1 MNSYTYRFDE
11 NGDSP
16 APVEQLTTE
25 DASGIDDGARFD
37 WRPDPSSDITMPPA
51 SAYPPHSTPL
61 TNLSIDELADSPA
74 VYNRELSWLDFN
86 WRVLYEAL
94 DDRNPLLER
103 LKFVAIT
110 SSNLDEFFRKR
121 VGGLKRQQAAGVANL
136 TLHGWTPGFQM
147 RLIARHVRAMVQ
159 CQTHALLNEILPG
172 LREEGMRIVAYDEL
186 PQDQQNE
193 LADFFRREIYPILT
207 PLAVDPGHP
216 FPFISNLS
224 LSLAVE
230 MRDPVNGEIRFARVK
245 VPSNRAR
252 WVTVNDSLDFV
263 PLEQVITHNLA
274 ILFPGMELIAAYPFR
289 VTRNADIARSEEE
302 ADDLLEMISEE
313 LRERRFAPIV
323 RLEVAES
330 MPDDIRAI
338 LMQEMALHHTDVY
351 HHQGPLGVADLLPLA
366 DVNLPHLKNQPWTPQ
381 THPAFSGVGSLT
393 RPADIFSIIRKGDV
407 LVHHPYHSFA
417 TSTQAFIEAAA
428 RDPQVLAIKQT
439 LYRTS
444 SDSPVGRALIQ
455 AAERGKQVAV
465 LVELKARFDEER
477 NIEWA
482 RTLEDA
488 GVHVAY
494 GLVGLK
500 THTKTT
506 LVVREEEEGIQ
517 VYAHIGTGNYN
528 PKTAGLYTDLGLL
541 TARPEVG
548 ADLMDLFN
556 FLTGYSRQRHFRRL
570 LVAPVNMRDRFVELI
585 DTEAANALAGRPAGI
600 TAKMNGLD
608 DPVVVR
614 ALYRASQAGVPIK
627 LIVRGN
633 CRIQPGIPGISDNIE
648 VVSVIGRFL
657 EHHRIYSFLNDGN
670 PLYFIGS
677 ADWMSRN
684 LIARVEAIV
693 PVEEP
698 ALQEQL
704 QRILDCCLEDRR
716 QSWHFQIDG
725 LYHRLEDQSA
735 LDGRPPLQPDDD
747 GSDAQVALETAATRL
762 QNGIEYAARAYG
774 THQALMDWT
783 QNSLGLL

>member
-11 NGDSP
+11 ESDSP
-16 APVEQLTTE
+16 PPVEQLVTGAETE
-25 DASGIDDGARFD
+25 TATVFD
-37 WRPDPSSDITMPPA
+37 WRAYPSSQTTMPPV
-51 SAYPPHSTPL
+51 SAYPPSQTPL
-61 TNLSIDELADSPA
+61 TNLSLDELAASPA
-74 VYNRELSWLDFN
+74 IYNRELSWLDFN

-94 DDRNPLLER
+94 DERNPLLER

-121 VGGLKRQQAAGVANL
+121 VGGLKRQHAAGVANL
-136 TLHGWTPGFQM
+136 TLHGWTPDLQM

-172 LREEGMRIVAYDEL
+172 LRAEGMRLVTYDEL
-186 PQDQQNE
+186 PANQQEE
-193 LADFFRREIYPILT
+193 LSAFFRKEIYPILT

-252 WVTVNDSLDFV
+252 WVTVSDSLDFV

-274 ILFPGMELIAAYPFR
+274 LLFPGMELIATYPFR

-302 ADDLLEMISEE
+302 ADDLLQMISEE

-330 MPDDIRAI
+330 MPDDIRAV
-338 LMQEMALHHTDVY
+338 LMQEMELLHTDVY
-351 HHQGPLGVADLLPLA
+351 NHAGPLGVADLLPLT
-366 DVNLPHLKNQPWTPQ
+366 DVNLPHLKDQPWTPQ
-381 THPAFSGVGSLT
+381 THPAFSGVGSQT

-444 SDSPVGRALIQ
+444 ADSPVGRALIQ

-482 RTLEDA
+482 QTLEDA

-506 LVVREEEEGIQ
+506 LVVREEEDGIQ

-541 TARPEVG
+541 TARREIG

-570 LVAPVNMRDRFVELI
+570 LVAPVNMRDRFVEMI
-585 DTEAANALAGRPAGI
+585 DTEAANALAGRPCGI

-608 DPVVVR
+608 DVVIVQ
-614 ALYRASQAGVPIK
+614 ALYRASQAGVPIR

-633 CRIQPGIPGISDNIE
+633 CRIQPGIAGISDNIE
-648 VVSVIGRFL
+648 VISVIGRFL
-657 EHHRIYSFLNDGN
+657 EHHRIYSFVNNGK
-670 PLYFIGS
+670 PVYYIGS

-684 LIARVEAIV
+684 LIDRVEAIV

-716 QSWHFQIDG
+716 QSWTLQSDG
-725 LYHRLEDQSA
+725 LYHRHEEQNA
-735 LDGRPPLQPDDD
+735 PNGREAGQPD
-747 GSDAQVALETAATRL
+747 GGQPGAPASLETPATRL
-762 QNGIEYAARAYG
+762 QDGLEYAARKFG
-774 THQALMDWT
+774 IQQALMDWT
-783 QNSLGLL
+783 QYSLGQI

>member
-11 NGDSP
+11 DSDSP
-16 APVEQLTTE
+16 PPVEQLVTGAETE
-25 DASGIDDGARFD
+25 TGTVVD
-37 WRPDPSSDITMPPA
+37 WRAYPSSQTTMPPV
-51 SAYPPHSTPL
+51 SAYPPSQTPL
-61 TNLSIDELADSPA
+61 TNLSLDELAASPA
-74 VYNRELSWLDFN
+74 IYNRELSWLDFN

-94 DDRNPLLER
+94 DERNPLLER

-121 VGGLKRQQAAGVANL
+121 VGGLKRQHAAGVANL
-136 TLHGWTPGFQM
+136 TLHGWTPDLQM

-172 LREEGMRIVAYDEL
+172 LRAEGMRLVTYEEL
-186 PQDQQNE
+186 PANQQEE
-193 LADFFRREIYPILT
+193 LSAFFRKEIYPILT

-252 WVTVNDSLDFV
+252 WVTVSDSLDFV

-274 ILFPGMELIAAYPFR
+274 LLFPGMELIATYPFR

-302 ADDLLEMISEE
+302 ADDLLQMISEE

-330 MPDDIRAI
+330 MPDDIRAV
-338 LMQEMALHHTDVY
+338 LMQEMELLHTDVY
-351 HHQGPLGVADLLPLA
+351 NHAGPLGVADLLPLT
-366 DVNLPHLKNQPWTPQ
+366 DVNLPHLKDQPWTPQ
-381 THPAFSGVGSLT
+381 THPAFSGVGSQT

-444 SDSPVGRALIQ
+444 ADSPVGRALIQ

-482 RTLEDA
+482 QTLEDA

-506 LVVREEEEGIQ
+506 LVVREEEDGIQ

-541 TARPEVG
+541 TARREIG

-570 LVAPVNMRDRFVELI
+570 LVAPVNMRDRFVEMI
-585 DTEAANALAGRPAGI
+585 DTEAANALAGRPCGI

-608 DPVVVR
+608 DVVIVQ
-614 ALYRASQAGVPIK
+614 ALYRASQAGVPIR

-633 CRIQPGIPGISDNIE
+633 CRIQPGIAGISDNIE
-648 VVSVIGRFL
+648 VISVIGRFL
-657 EHHRIYSFLNDGN
+657 EHHRIYSFVNNGK
-670 PLYFIGS
+670 PVYYIGS

-684 LIARVEAIV
+684 LIDRVEAIV

-716 QSWHFQIDG
+716 QSWTLQSDG
-725 LYHRLEDQSA
+725 LYHRHEEQNA
-735 LDGRPPLQPDDD
+735 PNGREAGQPD
-747 GSDAQVALETAATRL
+747 GGQPGAPASLETPATRL
-762 QNGIEYAARAYG
+762 QDGLEYAARKFG
-774 THQALMDWT
+774 IQQALMDWT
-783 QNSLGLL
+783 QYSLGQI